1 MVFSESISS
10 CFAKYGTFDGRASRS
25 EFWWFYLFS
34 LLLGWGASIAGAAA
48 MGAAVGS
55 VVQMIVSLVLMVPSL
70 AVSSRRLHDTNHS
83 GWLQLLCLTIVGAI
97 PVIIWW
103 AQPGIAGD
111 NQYGPPPR
119 S

>member
-1 MVFSESISS
+1 M
-10 CFAKYGTFDGRASRS
+10 
-25 EFWWFYLFS
+25 
-34 LLLGWGASIAGAAA
+34 
-48 MGAAVGS
+48 
-55 VVQMIVSLVLMVPSL
+55 QMIVSLVLMVPSW

-83 GWLQLLCLTIVGAI
+83 GWLILLCLTIVGAI

-103 AQPGIAGD
+103 AQPGVTTD